1 MKLADPLLCFF
12 LKRRRGRREI
22 RIFVSEKFV
31 GNFAGEQYANICPL
45 MDRPADQIHSDAGA
59 DRGNIIRSE
68 NADQRIQHGGH
79 FARSH
84 EYFRMIASNIR
95 SCLSGVFQIDGIL
108 AHSYGECFDRNRT
121 LLRGDGAYKRR
132 VQSAGKKE
140 SDFCVRDQPFFH
152 SRDQLLADIPAGCL
166 QIIMADRIHLRDIGI
181 TDEPA
186 VLIVMPGR
194 ERHDLFGQPH
204 QVFRLAGKED
214 DPLFIE
220 AVIQRPNPDG
230 IPRGNISAGF
240 VIINDAGKFRI
251 QHSEHF
257 CPVLPVQRK

>member
-1 MKLADPLLCFF
+1 MANVLIGTGLFF
-12 LKRRRGRREI
+12 AAMAHTSDESSPPERR
-22 RIFVSEKFV
+22 
-31 GNFAGEQYANICPL
+31 NP
-45 MDRPADQIHSDAGA
+45 
-59 DRGNIIRSE
+59 
-68 NADQRIQHGGH
+68 
-79 FARSH
+79 
-84 EYFRMIASNIR
+84 
-95 SCLSGVFQIDGIL
+95 
-108 AHSYGECFDRNRT
+108 T
-121 LLRGDGAYKRR
+121 
-132 VQSAGKKE
+132 
-140 SDFCVRDQPFFH
+140 FCVRDQPFFH

-230 IPRGNISAGF
+230 IPRGNISAGV

-257 CPVLPVQRK
+257 CPVLPVQREVRFRSRCRF